1 MNRED
6 KAKHIFARNP
16 KVEAIHFTQDD
27 MPFYE
32 KHSAQAHSQRQKDQK
47 IDTIKREAKV
57 KTLKAEPTKPKT
69 TLRQAQDD
77 ILDGNVGDIAEKVQ
91 EFESVEDLD
100 ALAKEEEKGQ
110 ARTGV
115 KNAIAKRI
123 EALSKDE
130 DPDADKKENDNPKS
144 ED

>member
-1 MNRED
+1 MTKEE

-16 KVEAIHFTQDD
+16 KVEAIHFTSDE

-32 KHSAQAHSQRQKDQK
+32 KHSAESHAQRQKDQK
-47 IDTIKREAKV
+47 IETVKREDKAKTV
-57 KTLKAEPTKPKT
+57 KPKSKKPKS
-69 TLRQAQDD
+69 
-77 ILDGNVGDIAEKVQ
+77 ILDGTVGEIDEAVQ
-91 EFESVEDLD
+91 KFESVEDLE
-100 ALAKEEEKGQ
+100 ALAEEEEKGQ

-130 DPDADKKENDNPKS
+130 GDNADADKKKNDNPKS